1 MAMKKR
7 GIRCLPPVDLF
18 KGPYKW
24 DLADEAILRRVLR
37 LIVKAAILYAHLGTP
52 CTRFSA
58 ALRGLSRTRS
68 QARPWGDPE
77 LDADQVANA
86 LVAASV
92 RIIKLLVR
100 LGRRFTL

>member
-37 LIVKAAILYAHLGTP
+37 LIVKAAFCMRTLAHHELA
-52 CTRFSA
+52 S
-58 ALRGLSRTRS
+58 LRH
-68 QARPWGDPE
+68 
-77 LDADQVANA
+77 
-86 LVAASV
+86 
-92 RIIKLLVR
+92 
-100 LGRRFTL
+100 